1 MAVAKEP
8 IEPFVALEFFA
19 GVHAIASAFSKHGH
33 HTMAFDILRDPSH
46 DLNQCVGLMMG
57 VISVLHLPCGS
68 LAHFALV
75 CTSFCW
81 INSATHGRSMSFP
94 LGDVQRTY
102 VQEGTALAFSTVT
115 CMAYIH
121 MACVFFEYIVHRE
134 KPRLLFVGLRGYVDV
149 SPQWNSLATA
159 TLFIIQEFNGGS
171 NGFRICKPTTN
182 LATWM
187 SYLLAKLSV

>member
-1 MAVAKEP
+1 MTEAKEP

-46 DLNQCVGLMMG
+46 DLNQCVGLTMG
-57 VISVLHLPCGS
+57 LISVLHLPCGS
-68 LAHFALV
+68 LAHFAVV

-94 LGDVQRTY
+94 LGDVQRQY

-115 CMAYIH
+115 CMTYIH
-121 MACVFFEYIVHRE
+121 VTCVFATNTLCIVRSQGCS
-134 KPRLLFVGLRGYVDV
+134 LLDCV
-149 SPQWNSLATA
+149 
-159 TLFIIQEFNGGS
+159 
-171 NGFRICKPTTN
+171 
-182 LATWM
+182 ATWM
-187 SYLLAKLSV
+187 CPHSGAASQQPPCLSSSSSMVDPVAFQYASQPQIWPLGCHKFG